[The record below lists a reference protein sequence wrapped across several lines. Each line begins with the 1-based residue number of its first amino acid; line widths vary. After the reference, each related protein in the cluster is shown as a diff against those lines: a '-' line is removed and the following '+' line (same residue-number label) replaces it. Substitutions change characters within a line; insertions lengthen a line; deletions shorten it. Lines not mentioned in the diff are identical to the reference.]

1 MTDREIPTASSTR
14 GGPAHEHPRRTPHD
28 RGPGLHRHRRRLGHP
43 RRRGARRPHRRQH
56 GPPAP
61 VHARGAAAGAG
72 AGGGD
77 GHAGPLRDRLPAHR
91 HREELR
97 VPHLDPGRH
106 VRDARGL
113 PVAALHR
120 DRLLPRH
127 REAAGRRSAPAG
139 PAGPRHA
146 DGDQPDRLA
155 PCGAG
160 HRRHGARRAHRH
172 DQRFP
177 RARGPAAPAGAP
189 HRPAHE
195 PRVHPPGRPRAG
207 LPGRLRRGR
216 PGRREA
222 DPRPAAR
229 LRQAAHRPADLAPA
243 VGERGL
249 PAARRLPGARRHR
262 PDPAV
267 RGPAVGP
274 AQGRALLRLRGVRL
288 RRADGHRSRLLRA
301 LPPAGAGDAGVAQD
315 HRAGG
320 QGDAARPG
328 DGRGPQDRLARA
340 AVDRLRRHGQHA
352 RTRPE
357 DHGSVDGVADPPLQA
372 GHRGLRGA
380 RGPGVHGGR
389 VPARRAGLPPRLR
402 RRHPADARAPARTQL
417 REPADRCPR

>member
-1 MTDREIPTASSTR
+1 MTTPAEERLTTEGPVYTVTGGDWDTLIDEEHDDRIVVNMGPQHPSTHGVLR
-14 GGPAHEHPRRTPHD
+14 LVLELEGETVTQARSVIGYLHTGIEKNCEYRTWTQGVTFVTRADYLSPLFTET
-28 RGPGLHRHRRRLGHP
+28 GYCLGVEKLLG
-43 RRRGARRPHRRQH
+43 RRGA
-56 GPPAP
+56 A
-61 VHARGAAAGAG
+61 
-72 AGGGD
+72 
-77 GHAGPLRDRLPAHR
+77 
-91 HREELR
+91 
-97 VPHLDPGRH
+97 
-106 VRDARGL
+106 
-113 PVAALHR
+113 
-120 DRLLPRH
+120 
-127 REAAGRRSAPAG
+127 AG

-155 PCGAG
+155 PGGAG

-172 DQRFP
+172 DQRVP
-177 RARGPAAPAGAP
+177 RARGPAAPAGAA

-195 PRVHPPGRPRAG
+195 PRVHPPRRPRAG

-216 PGRREA
+216 PGRRQA

-243 VGERGL
+243 AGERGL

-288 RRADGHRSRLLRA
+288 RGADGHRGRLLRA

-320 QGDAARPG
+320 QGDGARPG

-352 RTRPE
+352 RTRQE

-380 RGPGVHGGR
+380 CRAR
-389 VPARRAGLPPRLR
+389 CTRRSSRRAASWASTSSPTAAPGRCACTCAS
-402 RRHPADARAPARTQL
+402 PAS
-417 REPADRCPR
+417 